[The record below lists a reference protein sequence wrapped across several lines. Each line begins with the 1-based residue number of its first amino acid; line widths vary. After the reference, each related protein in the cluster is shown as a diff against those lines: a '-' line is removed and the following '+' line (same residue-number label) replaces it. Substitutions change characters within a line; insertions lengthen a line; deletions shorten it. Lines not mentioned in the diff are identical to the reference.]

1 MIETWWTRILDG
13 FARAAPP
20 DIALIELTVMVLAAA
35 ALSLPRSTWR
45 YFGLFTTI
53 VHELG
58 HAFAALMTG
67 RVLKGITLTMDHAG
81 TTTTIGRPGWRS
93 AWSGFWGYPTP
104 AVLGAI
110 LVWAGINGWGPAAL
124 SVGALILLAALLF
137 IRNGAGLLIL
147 LVTSGVSV
155 LLVVALPGQF
165 AGHVVVALGLALL
178 VGSVRDLGKVISVH
192 LRRRRELQSS
202 DAYLLYRSTGV
213 PSPVWLALFAV
224 VIGAAMV
231 WAWEAASGSPQFLR
245 WIE

>member
-1 MIETWWTRILDG
+1 MVETWWHQLLGG

-20 DIALIELTVMVLAAA
+20 EITLVELLIMVIVAAL
-35 ALSLPRSTWR
+35 LSLPRFTWR

-104 AVLGAI
+104 AVVGAT
-110 LVWAGINGWGPAAL
+110 LTWAGVNGWGPAAL
-124 SVGALILLAALLF
+124 STGALILLAALVF
-137 IRNGAGLLIL
+137 IRNGGGLLIL
-147 LVTSGVSV
+147 LATVSISVV
-155 LLVVALPGQF
+155 LVLTVPEELT
-165 AGHVVVALGLALL
+165 GHVVVALGLALL
-178 VGSVRDLGKVISVH
+178 VGSVRDLGKVLSVH

-213 PSPVWLALFAV
+213 PSPVWLLLFAA
-224 VIGAAMV
+224 VIAGSLAATWV
-231 WAWEAASGSPQFLR
+231 SLSGEIAQG
-245 WIE
+245 IA

>member
-1 MIETWWTRILDG
+1 MIETWWNRILDG
-13 FARAAPP
+13 FARAEPP
-20 DIALIELTVMVLAAA
+20 EITAVELAIMVLAAA
-35 ALSLPRSTWR
+35 ALSIPRSTWR
-45 YFGLFTTI
+45 FFGLFTTV

-81 TTTTIGRPGWRS
+81 TTTTIGRPGWRA

-104 AVLGAI
+104 AVLGAT
-110 LVWAGINGWGPAAL
+110 LAWAGLGGWGPAAL

-137 IRNGAGLLIL
+137 IRNGGGLLIL
-147 LVTSGVSV
+147 LGAVAVSAV
-155 LLVVALPGQF
+155 LVLAVPAAFTGHLVI
-165 AGHVVVALGLALL
+165 ALGLALL

-213 PSPVWLALFAV
+213 PSPVWLLLFAV
-224 VIGAAMV
+224 VIVASLVAAWFPLSGVVGAAL
-231 WAWEAASGSPQFLR
+231 S
-245 WIE
+245 

>member
-1 MIETWWTRILDG
+1 MIETWWYQLLGG

-20 DIALIELTVMVLAAA
+20 EITGVELLIMVIAAA
-35 ALSLPRSTWR
+35 LLSLPRATWR

-104 AVLGAI
+104 AALGAA
-110 LVWAGINGWGPAAL
+110 LTWAGVNGWGPAAL
-124 SVGALILLAALLF
+124 STGALILLAALAF
-137 IRNGAGLLIL
+137 IRNAGGVLIL
-147 LVTSGVSV
+147 LVTVSLSMV
-155 LLVVALPGQF
+155 LVLAVPEELT
-165 AGHVVVALGLALL
+165 GHVVVALGLALL
-178 VGSVRDLGKVISVH
+178 VGSVRDLGKVLAVH

-213 PSPVWLALFAV
+213 PSPVWLLLFAA
-224 VIGAAMV
+224 VIAGSLV
-231 WAWEAASGSPQFLR
+231 AS
-245 WIE
+245 WISLSGEMGPGIA

>member
-1 MIETWWTRILDG
+1 MIETWWTRFLDG
-13 FARAAPP
+13 FAQAAPP
-20 DIALIELTVMVLAAA
+20 DITLIELAIVVLTAA

-45 YFGLFTTI
+45 YFGLITTI

-104 AVLGAI
+104 AVFGAT
-110 LVWAGINGWGPAAL
+110 LAWAGINGWGTAAL

-147 LVTSGVSV
+147 VVTLGVSV
-155 LLVVALPGQF
+155 LLVVALPAQF
-165 AGHVVVALGLALL
+165 TGHVVVALGLALL

-192 LRRRRELQSS
+192 LRRRQELDSS

-213 PSPVWLALFAV
+213 PSPVWLVLFALA
-224 VIGAAMV
+224 IAGAMV
-231 WAWEAASGSPQFLR
+231 WAWGALSASPQFLR